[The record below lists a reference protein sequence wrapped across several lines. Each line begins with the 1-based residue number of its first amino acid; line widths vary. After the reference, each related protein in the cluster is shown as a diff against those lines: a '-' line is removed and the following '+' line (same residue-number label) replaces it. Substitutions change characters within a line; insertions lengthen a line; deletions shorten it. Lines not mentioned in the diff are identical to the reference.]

1 MSVFI
6 TTFVFI
12 YQYIFLCLSQHLP
25 VFSPTPRVDWDRVDG
40 EMPSRSRRESFG
52 QELVVENVQFEDAGK
67 YECQGINDENQTPE
81 RRSFELKIECKF
93 YIWGISSRSGSIE
106 NLIKL
111 VFTKSEL
118 IDCKFNQLLL
128 Y

>member
-111 VFTKSEL
+111 VFTKSE
-118 IDCKFNQLLL
+118 
-128 Y
+128 